1 MNTRNTKDNRQ
12 EAHDPGPNLIT
23 NPLDKPGASDNLLTN
38 PLDKSDVHGKEG
50 SQRRDPAARRDNLI
64 TNPLDK

>member
-1 MNTRNTKDNRQ
+1 MNTRNTKDDRQ

-23 NPLDKPGASDNLLTN
+23 NPLDKPGASDNLITN
-38 PLDKSDVHGKEG
+38 PLDKSDVHDKEG
-50 SQRRDPAARRDNLI
+50 RQRRDPSGTPDNLI

>member
-1 MNTRNTKDNRQ
+1 VNTRNTKDDRQ

-23 NPLDKPGASDNLLTN
+23 NPLDKPGASDNLITN
-38 PLDKSDVHGKEG
+38 PLDKSDVHDKEG
-50 SQRRDPAARRDNLI
+50 RQRRDPSGTPDNLI

>member
-1 MNTRNTKDNRQ
+1 MNTRNTKDDRQ

-23 NPLDKPGASDNLLTN
+23 NPLDKPGASDNLITN
-38 PLDKSDVHGKEG
+38 PLDKSDVHDKEG
-50 SQRRDPAARRDNLI
+50 RQRRDPSATPDNLI

>member
-1 MNTRNTKDNRQ
+1 MNTRNTKDDRQ

-23 NPLDKPGASDNLLTN
+23 NPLDKPGASDNLITN
-38 PLDKSDVHGKEG
+38 PLDKSDVHDKEG
-50 SQRRDPAARRDNLI
+50 RQRRDASATPDNLI